1 MTTERK
7 LKRRSYTKYLW
18 NSKVHDHHKE
28 AFRFVK
34 DSDMSPQVT
43 SIVEKLEGVLH
54 PSGKRIDGNWT
65 YQTRGNID
73 LMALAGNATVRC
85 KADFQSETIFSHYTP
100 TIQVFGLMK
109 ENSLSLSL
117 FSLNG
122 LNLILEASRCLF
134 S

>member
-43 SIVEKLEGVLH
+43 SIVENLEGILY
-54 PSGKRIDGNWT
+54 PCGKRFDGNWT

-73 LMALAGNATVRC
+73 LMALAGHATVRC
-85 KADFQSETIFSHYTP
+85 KADFHSETIFFTP
-100 TIQVFGLMK
+100 HPNHPGLWTNERK
-109 ENSLSLSL
+109 FTKPVSVQFEWTE
-117 FSLNG
+117 FDP
-122 LNLILEASRCLF
+122 
-134 S
+134 

>member
-85 KADFQSETIFSHYTP
+85 KADFQSETIFFTP
-100 TIQVFGLMK
+100 HPNHSGLWTNERK
-109 ENSLSLSL
+109 FTKPVSVQFEWTE
-117 FSLNG
+117 FDP
-122 LNLILEASRCLF
+122 
-134 S
+134 